1 MCHRFLSSL
10 PHKYSC
16 WHSPVDQDVSVGEQ
30 TLLLTPWFL
39 TCEQITGTMNF
50 WRGNRLD
57 HYGVNGW
64 EANVFSD
71 LPIRLPVR
79 VIHVIQPCAP
89 ELNRSLN
96 LLLVSEWASVICF
109 RPLCPSWIYLPMDWA
124 TPLPAGQVSCRSPA
138 TSVVFI
144 TPDPS
149 LVISHLVK
157 QAQNWS
163 WLCSLGSV
171 CDVFQIQLSGP
182 WAWQTPEGRI
192 SACQS
197 HLSTDWVALS
207 WFLSFTPV
215 GPKAFSHTIT
225 GVILSLKVAWNWFN
239 CSQ

>member
-1 MCHRFLSSL
+1 
-10 PHKYSC
+10 
-16 WHSPVDQDVSVGEQ
+16 
-30 TLLLTPWFL
+30 
-39 TCEQITGTMNF
+39 MNF

-71 LPIRLPVR
+71 LPVRLPVR

-89 ELNRSLN
+89 ELNRSL
-96 LLLVSEWASVICF
+96 
-109 RPLCPSWIYLPMDWA
+109 WIYSWCQRVGFCHLFSSSLSRLNLSPYGLSH
-124 TPLPAGQVSCRSPA
+124 PLPAGQVSCRSPA

-182 WAWQTPEGRI
+182 WAWQTPEGRN

-207 WFLSFTPV
+207 LFLSFTPV

-225 GVILSLKVAWNWFN
+225 GVILSLKVAWNGFN